1 MLQTNRVLIGSNRY
15 ILKDFVINVYMV
27 YFINLPRAWVEG
39 EKGTM
44 YQSSYRAL
52 QREFRLA
59 RSKTP

>member
-1 MLQTNRVLIGSNRY
+1 
-15 ILKDFVINVYMV
+15 MV